1 MIRQGTFDELINR
14 LDPFDR
20 RLVQALATLRKRQ
33 DGTTLQTSHFELCHL
48 LGIEYSPQNASRVD
62 KSLGRLRMTPLHM
75 RGPQSGFALTTRA
88 IATVEKETGSETLTI
103 GLGKL
108 FAL

>member
-20 RLVQALATLRKRQ
+20 RLVYALATLRKRRG
-33 DGTTLQTSHFELCHL
+33 GTTVQTSHFELCYL
-48 LGIEYSPQNASRVD
+48 IGIEYSPQNASRVD

-75 RGPQSGFALTTRA
+75 RGPQSGFSLTTRA
-88 IATVEKETGSETLTI
+88 IDTVDKETGSEKLTI